1 MVFLLRKVFRLTFPS
16 FQREKWKDKIET
28 ANLPLAGFISDES
41 SVSDKFPARDGFS
54 VSDMNSAIVPV
65 VISIA
70 SSPRVAS
77 HSCERDL
84 ERELLHLP
92 HRMREILP
100 SKFSVRTVQR

>member
-1 MVFLLRKVFRLTFPS
+1 MGSLLRRVFRLTFPS

-70 SSPRVAS
+70 YSPRVAS
-77 HSCERDL
+77 HSCGTLRESCYISPTGCGEYFL
-84 ERELLHLP
+84 E
-92 HRMREILP
+92 I
-100 SKFSVRTVQR
+100 FQ